1 MVLFFLSTGGKPYFP
16 APEDRTEEAMY
27 RFRQQ
32 TQRTLSDDKFRV
44 DLKSVRGPAWRCS
57 LRRALITSG
66 DERGTA
72 SQVLEEFSRGI
83 QGTQSV
89 VSKTRGMESIA
100 RTLAAMSERQEEVL
114 RRTGA
119 ISHNLEHVRQGQNDL
134 RRRVAAMSTVLEH
147 LAMDETRMPHTF
159 LVLPENRSFL
169 PRPKQWFAKTGRL
182 HFVCA
187 HGLEL
192 VPCGK
197 DGAGFLVSQPK
208 VGCNYMGKCGAW
220 DGLRGQ
226 HLQTRCESARTF

>member
-1 MVLFFLSTGGKPYFP
+1 MVLFFLSTGGTPYFP
-16 APEDRTEEAMY
+16 APEDRTVAAMY
-27 RFRQQ
+27 SFRQQ
-32 TQRTLSDDKFRV
+32 TQRTLSDDNFRV
-44 DLKSVRGPAWRCS
+44 NLKSVRGSAWRCS

-100 RTLAAMSERQEEVL
+100 RTLAAMSERQEEGLKRFGVVSDKVDLVL
-114 RRTGA
+114 
-119 ISHNLEHVRQGQNDL
+119 QGQNDL

-208 VGCNYMGKCGAW
+208 VGCRKW
-220 DGLRGQ
+220 
-226 HLQTRCESARTF
+226 